1 MDKALADSADY
12 FVTLAEIKN
21 GQKAKEIGATAG
33 TSPVGQGTQNLV
45 KAAEGDFT
53 VGKMLIDFE
62 TNRDS
67 DTKLDIAVQP
77 GKGCRR
83 RIF

>member
-12 FVTLAEIKN
+12 FVTLAEIIN
-21 GQKAKEIGATAG
+21 GQKSKEIGATAG
-33 TSPVGQGTQNLV
+33 SSPVGQATQNLV

-53 VGKMLIDFE
+53 VGKMLLDFE

-67 DTKLDIAVQP
+67 DTKFDVTVSP
-77 GKGCRR
+77 GK
-83 RIF
+83 